1 MNETYLRVWAVVAER
16 SEALGLSGLWRGSG
30 EDTALAW
37 STSRKTGLILPF
49 SMQSQVFEILLQPGW
64 PILGF
69 AVGTIT
75 LFHCS
80 FRSFVAEFVALR
92 SFRAS
97 KLFLSTFFR
106 KCRGTSCG
114 PGTLNTP
121 ASLLA
126 FSLTR
131 LLSLETTPFFDRF
144 VSLWS
149 FDGGTAAILDLSGFR
164 AIDFPSRD
172 DRGLDIDQNL
182 FRGSS
187 SVEEDEDGDSESR
200 EVSGLAGCWLEDF
213 WETLGIRGAHTGQEG
228 DL

>member
-37 STSRKTGLILPF
+37 SASRKTGLILPF
-49 SMQSQVFEILLQPGW
+49 SIQSQVFEILLQPGW

-69 AVGTIT
+69 TVVATT
-75 LFHCS
+75 LFCCS
-80 FRSFVAEFVALR
+80 FRSFVKSAALR

-97 KLFLSTFFR
+97 KLFLSKFFR

-121 ASLLA
+121 TSLPTS
-126 FSLTR
+126 SLTR
-131 LLSLETTPFFDRF
+131 LMLLETIPFFDWF
-144 VSLWS
+144 ISFWS
-149 FDGGTAAILDLSGFR
+149 FDEGTAAILDLREFR
-164 AIDFPSRD
+164 VTDVLPRD
-172 DRGLDIDQNL
+172 ERGLDVDQNRL
-182 FRGSS
+182 RGSS
-187 SVEEDEDGDSESR
+187 SIREDEDGDSESR
-200 EVSGLAGCWLEDF
+200 EVSGLAGCWFEGF